1 MLTLLSQ
8 GARVGAH
15 DQHALRQ
22 ADTLCFARDIPGTR
36 SVCARDIVVVQQ
48 GQYYHG
54 GIAGNLW
61 VVLDVEGEVVPML
74 DDETPVKWHT
84 VAPELAGDTFI
95 ETALTGER
103 LLEYPLLNKGSAFSE
118 AERRE
123 LGLLGLLPPHVA
135 TMEQQL
141 ARTYENFRRK
151 GSDLERYIFLASLQ
165 DRNETLFYRLLQEHI
180 REMSPI
186 IYTPEVGEA
195 CENYSH
201 IYRRARG
208 LYISYPQRDDIETT
222 LRNANHRHI
231 RVIVVT
237 DGERILGLGDL
248 GLGGMG
254 IPVGKLAL
262 YTLCAGIHPA
272 TTLPVMLDTGT
283 NNPALLD
290 DPLYLGWRH
299 ERVRGAE
306 YDAFIDA
313 FVQGVRHTFP
323 DAVLQ
328 WEDFAKDNARRLL
341 DRYQQNVRSF
351 NDDIQGTGAVTLA
364 GLLAAMDVVGS
375 TLAEQRI
382 VVLGAGSAATGI
394 CEQVV
399 AAMVEEGMSQPD
411 ARATIW
417 LVDSHGLVHNGRS
430 DLDPSKRMYAQPYDR
445 ISGWGIATPG
455 QFTLEDVVRAVHPTV
470 LIGTAALPGAFSETI
485 VREMARHTQ
494 RPIIFPLSNP
504 TAKSEAT
511 PADLIAWT
519 EGQAIVATGSPFADV
534 TYGGRA
540 FEVGQCNNMFI
551 FPGVGLGVIASG
563 ARLVTNRMFVAAA
576 RALSACSP
584 ARRSLSQALYPPLEE
599 VRAVSQRVAMA
610 VAAAAVDDGLA
621 EPLAPPDLDAR
632 IRETMW
638 EPRYASVRYA
648 SRQ

>member
-1 MLTLLSQ
+1 ML
-8 GARVGAH
+8 
-15 DQHALRQ
+15 
-22 ADTLCFARDIPGTR
+22 
-36 SVCARDIVVVQQ
+36 
-48 GQYYHG
+48 
-54 GIAGNLW
+54 
-61 VVLDVEGEVVPML
+61 E
-74 DDETPVKWHT
+74 DETRMRWHT
-84 VAPELAGDTFI
+84 VAPGPEGDTII

-103 LLEYPLLNKGSAFSE
+103 VLENPLLNKGSAFTE

-123 LGLLGLLPPHVA
+123 LGLLGLVPPHVA

-141 ARTYENFRRK
+141 ARTYENYRRK

-165 DRNETLFYRLLQEHI
+165 DRNEILFYRLLREHI

-186 IYTPEVGEA
+186 VYTPEVGEA

-208 LYISYPQRDDIETT
+208 LYISYPQRDDIETI
-222 LRNANHRHI
+222 LRNASHRHI

-272 TTLPVMLDTGT
+272 TTLPVVLDTGT
-283 NNPALLD
+283 NNPMLLD

-313 FVQGVRHTFP
+313 FVQAVRHAFP

-341 DRYQQNVRSF
+341 DRYHKDVRSF

-375 TLAEQRI
+375 TLLDQRI

-399 AAMVEEGMSQPD
+399 SAMVEEGISQRD
-411 ARATIW
+411 ARSAIW
-417 LVDSHGLVHNGRS
+417 LIDSHGLVHDGRNAV
-430 DLDPSKRMYAQPYDR
+430 DASKGMYAQPYER
-445 ISGWGIATPG
+445 ISGWEVATPG

-485 VREMARHTQ
+485 VREMARYTQ

-504 TAKSEAT
+504 TTKSEAT

-519 EGQAIVATGSPFADV
+519 EGQALVATGSPFADV
-534 TYGGRA
+534 AYAGRT
-540 FEVGQCNNMFI
+540 FQIGQCNNMFI
-551 FPGVGLGVIASG
+551 FPGVGLGIIASG
-563 ARLVTNRMFVAAA
+563 ARLVTNSMFIAAA

-584 ARRSLSQALYPPLEE
+584 ARSALGQALYPPLEE
-599 VRAVSQRVAMA
+599 VRTVSQHVALA
-610 VAAAAVDDGLA
+610 VAAAAVDEGLA
-621 EPLAPPDLDAR
+621 EPLAPPDLDAS

-638 EPRYASVRYA
+638 EPRYATVRFA